1 LCSGLGGVDVGSTG
15 GFSLLGQFVKGAKS
29 GDSLEPV
36 LTRSFSQVDV
46 FTDTPYRGNPLA
58 VVLDAEGL
66 SANQMQHFAN
76 WTNLSETTFL
86 LPPSDPAADYRVR
99 IFTGSEEFPFAGHP
113 TLGSAHAWLE
123 AGGVPKQGDVL
134 VQECGAGL
142 VKVKLDGGRLAF
154 AAPPL
159 ERFAPVDTATMEQ
172 LAAGLRLPTTA
183 LLDVSWLV
191 NGPRWIGVLLESAEQ
206 VLGLKPDPASM
217 GDLEVGVIGPH
228 EPGVGVDFEVR
239 TFIPGDAMVEDPVTG
254 SFNAGAAQWLIGS
267 GRAPRQYVA
276 AQGTVLGRAG
286 RVHVKAE
293 GGDIW
298 VGGGVVTCIHGTVR
312 L

>member
-1 LCSGLGGVDVGSTG
+1 VN
-15 GFSLLGQFVKGAKS
+15 
-29 GDSLEPV
+29 LETMR
-36 LTRSFSQVDV
+36 TRPFSQVDV
-46 FTDTPYRGNPLA
+46 FTDVPYLGNPLA
-58 VVLDAEGL
+58 VVVDAVGL
-66 SANQMQHFAN
+66 STEQMQHFAN

-86 LPPSDPAADYRVR
+86 LPPSEPAADYRVR

-113 TLGSAHAWLE
+113 TLGSAHAWLA
-123 AGGVPKQGDVL
+123 AGGVPKQEGTL

-159 ERFAPVDTATMEQ
+159 NRFGPVGEAVMER
-172 LAAGLRLPTTA
+172 LAAGLRLPRTA
-183 LLDVSWLV
+183 LLDASWLV
-191 NGPRWIGVLLESAEQ
+191 NGPQWIGVLLESAEQ
-206 VLGLKPDPASM
+206 VLGLEPDLAAL
-217 GDLEVGVIGPH
+217 GDLKVGVIGPH
-228 EPGVGVDFEVR
+228 EPGAGVDFEVR

-267 GRAPRQYVA
+267 GRAPEQYVA

-286 RVHVKAE
+286 RIHVKAE
-293 GGDIW
+293 DGAIW
-298 VGGGVVTCIHGTVR
+298 VGGSSVMCIQGTVR

>member
-1 LCSGLGGVDVGSTG
+1 MRARP
-15 GFSLLGQFVKGAKS
+15 FA
-29 GDSLEPV
+29 
-36 LTRSFSQVDV
+36 QVDV
-46 FTDTPYRGNPLA
+46 FSAEPYCGNPLA
-58 VVLDAEGL
+58 VVVDAEGL
-66 SANQMQHFAN
+66 SSETMQHFAN

-86 LPPSDPAADYRVR
+86 LPPTDPAADYRVR

-123 AGGVPKQGDVL
+123 AGGVPKQDGVV

-142 VKVKLDGGRLAF
+142 VRIKHDGGWLAF

-159 ERFAPVDTATMEQ
+159 TRSGPVDEATLVQ
-172 LAAGLRLPTTA
+172 LAAGLRLPETA
-183 LLDVSWLV
+183 LLGASWLV
-191 NGPRWIGVLLESAEQ
+191 NGPQWIGVLLESAAQ
-206 VLGLKPDPASM
+206 VLAIEPDLAAM
-217 GDLEVGVIGPH
+217 GELNVGIVGPH
-228 EPGVGVDFEVR
+228 APGAGVDFEVR

-254 SFNAGAAQWLIGS
+254 SFNAGVAQWLIGS

-286 RVHVKAE
+286 RIHVEADGE
-293 GGDIW
+293 DIW
-298 VGGGVVTCIHGTVR
+298 VGGNSVTCIRGSVQ

>member
-1 LCSGLGGVDVGSTG
+1 
-15 GFSLLGQFVKGAKS
+15 
-29 GDSLEPV
+29 
-36 LTRSFSQVDV
+36 VDV
-46 FTDTPYRGNPLA
+46 FTDVPYLGNPLA
-58 VVLDAEGL
+58 VVVDAVGL
-66 SANQMQHFAN
+66 STEQMQHFAN

-86 LPPSDPAADYRVR
+86 LPPSEPAADYRVR

-113 TLGSAHAWLE
+113 TLGSAHAWLA
-123 AGGVPKQGDVL
+123 AGGVPKQEGML

-159 ERFAPVDTATMEQ
+159 TRFGPVGGATVKQ
-172 LAAGLRLPTTA
+172 LTSGLRLPQTA
-183 LLDVSWLV
+183 LLDASWLV
-191 NGPRWIGVLLESAEQ
+191 NGPQWIGVLLESAER
-206 VLGLKPDPASM
+206 VLGLAPDLAAL
-217 GDLEVGVIGPH
+217 GDLKVGVIGPH
-228 EPGVGVDFEVR
+228 EPGAGVDFEVR

-267 GRAPRQYVA
+267 GRAPEQYVA

-286 RVHVKAE
+286 RIHVKAE
-293 GGDIW
+293 DGDIW
-298 VGGGVVTCIHGTVR
+298 VGGSSVMCIQGTVR